1 MRSISLVT
9 AVFAAAARAIEPF
22 DHGIWLVAYLFLVGF
37 MAQYLLARGQSML
50 SPTGQPA
57 ADSPPIREQATL
69 WNAGVVGVPVGVFA
83 DARLLVVLGSV
94 ALLASLGA
102 FWHAYG
108 SVRLEPDI
116 ELGALRVAYRA
127 LILFMAL
134 MRAIRRGQSISVPA
148 TRLAQTLLASRP
160 RVLPTTTC
168 PIVRRRATPFAFSRQ
183 AKCRQDT
190 IAQTDVGESSP
201 VCCCSSMRT

>member
-1 MRSISLVT
+1 MRDREASEYIRPRNDVEELRHGAGATSARSVASAGTRRDAGRLDGRVPRVFGVCASISLVT

-57 ADSPPIREQATL
+57 ADAPPIREQATL

-127 LILFMAL
+127 LILFMAASTL
-134 MRAIRRGQSISVPA
+134 VGTA
-148 TRLAQTLLASRP
+148 LAWDIPWL
-160 RVLPTTTC
+160 
-168 PIVRRRATPFAFSRQ
+168 
-183 AKCRQDT
+183 
-190 IAQTDVGESSP
+190 
-201 VCCCSSMRT
+201 